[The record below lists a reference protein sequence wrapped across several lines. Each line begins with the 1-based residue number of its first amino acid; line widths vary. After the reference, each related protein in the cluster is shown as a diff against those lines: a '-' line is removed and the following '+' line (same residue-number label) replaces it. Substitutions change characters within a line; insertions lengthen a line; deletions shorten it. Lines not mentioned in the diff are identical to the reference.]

1 VPHPIDPFARQFIS
15 DKARQIEGR
24 FRHLSLDREDLKSL
38 MLLDLLKRRPK
49 FDAARSQWTSFV
61 KMIVDHCVA
70 DLLEAARRMTPTSQ
84 SNWPLERQSAGQ
96 DRSRHRSYWAPDPE
110 MASSLKS
117 DVHDTVRE
125 LSDEEQQICELI
137 SKHPLSEAARRLMIS
152 RSTLYRRMDRI
163 RQQFEKRDLDK
174 YL

>member
-38 MLLDLLKRRPK
+38 MLLDLLKRSPK

-70 DLLEAARRMTPTSQ
+70 DLLEAARRMTPLHQ
-84 SNWPLERQSAGQ
+84 VDWPVEGYSTGQ
-96 DRSRHRSYWAPDPE
+96 QRSRHRSYWATDPE

-117 DVHDTVRE
+117 DVHDVVNE
-125 LSDEEQQICELI
+125 LSEEDQRICEML
-137 SKHPLSEAARRLMIS
+137 SEQTLSEAARRLMIS
-152 RSTLYRRMDRI
+152 RSTLYRRMDGI